1 MTPKSGPA
9 SKGSPAPKGAGPK
22 GGPAPKGSPTRKTG
36 PAPKGTTRRTWKT
49 KALVL
54 GAAAVVLLGAGT
66 WFGSSLP
73 DPTAS
78 DAYVQL
84 AQDKAGVDEA
94 LNNSRS
100 AYRQLD
106 GQFAALQSQIKG
118 REDAVAERESAV
130 SAAEK
135 KVGEDQAAVKKRE
148 DAVSGAEKEKAKNT
162 IGEGTWAVG
171 RDIAPGT
178 YVSTSAVDSDC
189 YWAILAGGSN
199 GSDIIENDIP
209 GGGRP
214 SVTLSAGQDF
224 KTSRCGTW
232 TKQ

>member
-1 MTPKSGPA
+1 MENRTSPPPTDPMPPA
-9 SKGSPAPKGAGPK
+9 K
-22 GGPAPKGSPTRKTG
+22 GGPAAKGGT
-36 PAPKGTTRRTWKT
+36 PAKGATRRTWKL
-49 KALVL
+49 KALAG

-66 WFGSSLP
+66 WFGTTLP

-84 AQDKAGVDEA
+84 AQGKAGVDEA
-94 LNNSRS
+94 LSNSRA
-100 AYRQLD
+100 AYRKLD
-106 GQFAALQSQIKG
+106 GEYATLQRQIKG
-118 REDAVAERESAV
+118 REDAVSERESAV
-130 SAAEK
+130 GAAEK
-135 KVGEDQAAVKKRE
+135 KVAEAEAAVKKRE
-148 DAVSGAEKEKAKNT
+148 DAVTGAEKAKAINT
-162 IGEGTWAVG
+162 IGEGSWAVG

-178 YVSTSAVDSDC
+178 YVSAAAVSSDC

>member
-1 MTPKSGPA
+1 MENRT
-9 SKGSPAPKGAGPK
+9 SPPPTDPMPPVK
-22 GGPAPKGSPTRKTG
+22 GGPAAKGGT
-36 PAPKGTTRRTWKT
+36 PAKGATRRTWKR
-49 KALVL
+49 KALAG

-66 WFGSSLP
+66 WFGTTLP

-84 AQDKAGVDEA
+84 AQGKAGVDEA
-94 LNNSRS
+94 LSNSRA
-100 AYRQLD
+100 AYRKLD
-106 GQFAALQSQIKG
+106 GEYATLQSQVKG
-118 REDAVAERESAV
+118 REDAVSERESAV
-130 SAAEK
+130 GAAEK
-135 KVGEDQAAVKKRE
+135 KVAEAEAAVKKRE
-148 DAVSGAEKEKAKNT
+148 DAVTGAEKAKAKNT

-178 YVSTSAVDSDC
+178 YVSAAAVSSDC

-224 KTSRCGTW
+224 KTSSCGTW

>member
-1 MTPKSGPA
+1 MKISTSPQPA
-9 SKGSPAPKGAGPK
+9 DPAPPVEGGPVAKGA
-22 GGPAPKGSPTRKTG
+22 
-36 PAPKGTTRRTWKT
+36 TRRTWKLKT
-49 KALVL
+49 LAV

-66 WFGSSLP
+66 WFGSTLP

-84 AQDKAGVDEA
+84 AQGKAGVDEA
-94 LNNSRS
+94 LSNSRA
-100 AYRQLD
+100 AYRKLD
-106 GQFAALQSQIKG
+106 GEYATLQSQIKG
-118 REDAVAERESAV
+118 REDAVSERESAV
-130 SAAEK
+130 GAAEK
-135 KVGEDQAAVKKRE
+135 KVGEAEAAVKKRE
-148 DAVSGAEKEKAKNT
+148 DAVTGAEKAKAKNT
-162 IGEGTWAVG
+162 IAEGTWAVG

-178 YVSTSAVDSDC
+178 YVSAAAVSSDC

-224 KTSRCGTW
+224 KTSSCGSW